1 MVSHTDSSK
10 SQDFYFFCPFWFHE
24 NSKKL
29 YCFNRNS
36 VRIDFGMI
44 VIICYVRFFVSKE
57 DVLDDWCRKNKVS
70 ILFIQWVFFVSH
82 LVISLK
88 LALFFS
94 SPGQR
99 PCKLCDWRINIGLT
113 AIVDTNFCVHGEFN
127 CASKTNRHLLELKL
141 R

>member
-1 MVSHTDSSK
+1 MSDSSYRRK
-10 SQDFYFFCPFWFHE
+10 MCLTIDAEKIKFLFC
-24 NSKKL
+24 L
-29 YCFNRNS
+29 YSGF
-36 VRIDFGMI
+36 
-44 VIICYVRFFVSKE
+44 
-57 DVLDDWCRKNKVS
+57 
-70 ILFIQWVFFVSH
+70 FFVSH

-94 SPGQR
+94 LPGQR
-99 PCKLCDWRINIGLT
+99 PCKLCVWRFNIGLT